1 MTFFINKTDLALFI
15 LKGVVKSQVDI
26 NIKFFVHFHVKGL
39 VSFHYLLV
47 IATPTPSLVNWCT
60 IPNPNSPNLSIGD
73 VIFGANNTAYSDGP
87 LYEVKALNVQS
98 KFIQKMSTIYHKHL
112 ILKTLKFP

>member
-47 IATPTPSLVNWCT
+47 IATPTPSSGKLVYYCQAQFTKPFEW
-60 IPNPNSPNLSIGD
+60 
-73 VIFGANNTAYSDGP
+73 
-87 LYEVKALNVQS
+87 
-98 KFIQKMSTIYHKHL
+98 
-112 ILKTLKFP
+112 

>member
-87 LYEVKALNVQS
+87 LRIS
-98 KFIQKMSTIYHKHL
+98 KITKIDTE
-112 ILKTLKFP
+112 

>member
-26 NIKFFVHFHVKGL
+26 IIKFFVHFHVKGL

-87 LYEVKALNVQS
+87 LVTRTSLNHVYVIPCALPKRENNWSNS
-98 KFIQKMSTIYHKHL
+98 K
-112 ILKTLKFP
+112 